1 MEDYHMTSDYMWQ
14 STTMWQQTTCI
25 IWQLSKLPCAKRI
38 LYYGSLSWTYHTV
51 PHPLCWCWT
60 PVWTDCWGT
69 PLAVYKKIKAPSGA
83 SVSCIGQRGYTT
95 STFFMKCFLVLC
107 VITIVYNY
115 TIYIHVLISY
125 LYKCI
130 NNLKNFIISS
140 LSEQTLDNTQNPSQP
155 VLWWQTCSSG
165 CSQKICSAQSS
176 RLEHLFK
183 NIQKTYNS

>member
-1 MEDYHMTSDYMWQ
+1 MWYIRLPCDHQ
-14 STTMWQQTTCI
+14 LPCDSRLSWQQTM
-25 IWQLSKLPCAKRI
+25 IWQFRKLPCVKRI
-38 LYYGSLSWTYHTV
+38 LYYGSLSWPYHTV
-51 PHPLCWCWT
+51 PHLLCWCWT

-69 PLAVYKKIKAPSGA
+69 PLAVYKTIKAPSGA
-83 SVSCIGQRGYTT
+83 SVSCIGQREHTT

-107 VITIVYNY
+107 VITIVHNC
-115 TIYIHVLISY
+115 TINIHVLISY
-125 LYKCI
+125 LYKCT

-155 VLWWQTCSSG
+155 VLWSQTCSSG

-183 NIQKTYNS
+183 IIQKHF